1 MQPIPYIFFKNDAR
15 EAFAFY
21 GEVFGNEPEIM
32 AAGDAMP
39 GVDPETVMHAA
50 LRVGDGWIYGSD
62 DPSGNDFTPMAGC
75 NIHVSLATV
84 DEARRVFDALSQG
97 GEVRM
102 PLERTFWSPAF
113 GAFSDRFGIRW
124 MISADAES

>member
-50 LRVGDGWIYGSD
+50 LRVGDGWIYGSAD
-62 DPSGNDFTPMAGC
+62 GGLQHSGEPCDRGRGTAWVRC
-75 NIHVSLATV
+75 AV
-84 DEARRVFDALSQG
+84 ARR
-97 GEVRM
+97 
-102 PLERTFWSPAF
+102 
-113 GAFSDRFGIRW
+113 
-124 MISADAES
+124 